1 MWQIVTVAVLGLRVK
16 SVFVPLVL
24 RAGIILIL
32 ACAAVI
38 LNAAANRHLLEDGRI
53 DGAQFGASPFGG
65 VDQTTILLPAML
77 LLCVAALAALPLPGS
92 VPPLIPALAETL
104 TAAVII
110 AGLSTSGLLFLPY
123 MTVPLFIG
131 GLTAGLAAGLA
142 CAALASVTLVA
153 TLASANSPAAEALN
167 SDDTL
172 VAWLFIFV
180 AVPAVGAWI
189 RRIRDEVAPDSEPAY
204 TDAHRLLSELHVVAR
219 QLSLG
224 LDPRTLAAALIEDI
238 RAVIPQ
244 AHAVVM
250 ARSPGGR
257 FVALAGEE
265 AAPAAEAAIEDAWVS
280 AHPVKRESEG
290 SHFIALPVLMGERV
304 VALVV
309 ITTAQALE
317 EASIRRCRA
326 VIEQSG
332 PRLASAMLFDD
343 VRRLATTDERMRLAR
358 EIHDGIAQ
366 DLASVGYALDD
377 IRRDSDP
384 AVAGQVVKVR
394 EQLQLMVADLRMSI
408 FDLRTGINDSIG
420 LGTALS
426 EHAQRIAAQ
435 SDLIVHVSMDESPK
449 RLPVTVEVEL
459 LRIAQEAVNNVRRHA
474 QASNLWLSVTVEP
487 PRAHISV
494 TDDGRGLKPGRPDSF
509 GITGMRERARRI
521 GAHLHV
527 GPGPAGGTVVEVG
540 LGTEPVPVHEQRP
553 LPRPSVT
560 RDALTDPRGIP
571 ALNARTDPRTTRRG
585 ESPRAEQ
592 EVTTT

>member
-24 RAGIILIL
+24 RAGIILIF
-32 ACAAVI
+32 ACVSVI
-38 LNAAANRHLLEDGRI
+38 LKITSTAPRSGTR
-53 DGAQFGASPFGG
+53 F
-65 VDQTTILLPAML
+65 DQVNQTNILLTALL
-77 LLCVAALAALPLPGS
+77 LLCVAALAALPLPSS
-92 VPPLIPALAETL
+92 VPPVVPALAETL

-110 AGLSTSGLLFLPY
+110 AGLTSGLLFLPY
-123 MTVPLFIG
+123 LTVPLFIA

-142 CAALASVTLVA
+142 CAALASVTLIA
-153 TLASANSPAAEALN
+153 TIAATESPGQAATSSN
-167 SDDTL
+167 DTL
-172 VAWLFIFV
+172 IAWVFIFL

-189 RRIRDEVAPDSEPAY
+189 RRIRNEVAPDSEPAY
-204 TDAHRLLSELHVVAR
+204 ADAHRLLSELHVVAR

-224 LDPRTLAAALIEDI
+224 LDPRTLAAALGEDI
-238 RAVIPQ
+238 SSVVPQAAAVIL
-244 AHAVVM
+244 

-257 FVALAGEE
+257 FVALAGDETPGE
-265 AAPAAEAAIEDAWVS
+265 AETAIEDAWVG
-280 AHPVKRESEG
+280 AQPVKRDADG
-290 SHFIALPVLMGERV
+290 THYTAIPVLMGERV

-309 ITTAQALE
+309 VTTSVTLDD
-317 EASIRRCRA
+317 ASIRRCRA

-377 IRRDSDP
+377 IRRDCEP
-384 AVAGQVVKVR
+384 AVAKQVMSVR
-394 EQLQLMVADLRMSI
+394 EQLQVMVADLRMSI

-426 EHAQRIAAQ
+426 EHAQRIAGQ
-435 SDLIVHVSMDESPK
+435 SDLVVHVSMDESPK
-449 RLPVTVEVEL
+449 RLPITVEVEL
-459 LRIAQEAVNNVRRHA
+459 LRIAQEAITNVRRHA
-474 QASNLWLSVTVEP
+474 NAANLWLTITVEP

-521 GAHLHV
+521 GAHIHV
-527 GPGPAGGTVVEVG
+527 GAGPDSIGTLVEVG
-540 LGTEPVPVHEQRP
+540 LGTESSTTVDPRP
-553 LPRPSVT
+553 LPRPPIT
-560 RDALTDPRGIP
+560 RGALTDPHGISLHP
-571 ALNARTDPRTTRRG
+571 
-585 ESPRAEQ
+585 
-592 EVTTT
+592 